1 MNVGRGRWSST
12 SGMTQRSSEVKK
24 KMFSGLDMCL
34 QSALWAGLKKKI
46 SGRRGQGKCVRVP
59 LTRSF
64 RMKT

>member
-1 MNVGRGRWSST
+1 MNVGRGRWSAT

-24 KMFSGLDMCL
+24 KMFNGLDMCL
-34 QSALWAGLKKKI
+34 QSALGAGLKKKI
-46 SGRRGQGKCVRVP
+46 NGRRGQGKCVWVP